1 MAAEFLVAL
10 FHPFCFSSCEG
21 GGGGRERT
29 RWRRFCSLRCP
40 AAALAS
46 RFGRGIT
53 VASLFGDSLA
63 LICLEDAGSRGDV
76 DLFAVFRRKEREVR
90 MGIRVGAPGVARCSM
105 DAVLG
110 GGDGGGYDLRKLS
123 LNFTMLY
130 NFWREKDQSLNSSSY
145 VYYKIRLSYA

>member
-1 MAAEFLVAL
+1 
-10 FHPFCFSSCEG
+10 
-21 GGGGRERT
+21 
-29 RWRRFCSLRCP
+29 
-40 AAALAS
+40 
-46 RFGRGIT
+46 
-53 VASLFGDSLA
+53 
-63 LICLEDAGSRGDV
+63 
-76 DLFAVFRRKEREVR
+76 